1 MNRILLSIIFILGSS
16 WAVKPVPRIEKTDED
31 KKPVIQIQI
40 PDENKEDQKEQNNN
54 SLEINKPKNQNNKN
68 DQFIDSD
75 SNNVNDQREN
85 DLLKIK
91 QLKNKFKDLF
101 KKDENKD
108 KTPKE
113 PVKTKKS
120 VKK

>member
-1 MNRILLSIIFILGSS
+1 MNRIFLSIIFILGSL

-54 SLEINKPKNQNNKN
+54 SLETNKPKNQNNKN

-101 KKDENKD
+101 KKDSDTDRK
-108 KTPKE
+108 PKE